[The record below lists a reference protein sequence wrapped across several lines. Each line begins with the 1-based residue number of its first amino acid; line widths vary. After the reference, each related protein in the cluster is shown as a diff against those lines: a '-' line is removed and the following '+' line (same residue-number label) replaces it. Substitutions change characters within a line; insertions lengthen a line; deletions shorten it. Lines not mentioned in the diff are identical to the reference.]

1 MALRSITSRKRT
13 RYGPQGSSDRD
24 FRCAPA
30 VGDRTLPPP
39 SWFAISV
46 SIRFVTSG
54 RAGAPSGVENLIPLY
69 SGGLWEAVKFS
80 APSAA
85 DLITAYEIAGV
96 GAGSA
101 ITIGLMPCA
110 PRISAAI

>member
-1 MALRSITSRKRT
+1 MAARSTISRNRA
-13 RYGPQGSSDRD
+13 RYIGLGSSA
-24 FRCAPA
+24 CAEALLPLPA
-30 VGDRTLPPP
+30 PPD
-39 SWFAISV
+39 AIWA
-46 SIRFVTSG
+46 SICLVTSG
-54 RAGAPSGVENLIPLY
+54 SAGAPSGVENLIPLY